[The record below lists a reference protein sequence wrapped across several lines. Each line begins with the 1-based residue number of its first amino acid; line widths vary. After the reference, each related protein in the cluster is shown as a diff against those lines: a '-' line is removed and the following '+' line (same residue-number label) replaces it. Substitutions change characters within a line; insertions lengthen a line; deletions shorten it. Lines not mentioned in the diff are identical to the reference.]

1 MAVSVAVSEG
11 AERREDVSG
20 LTSQIVSTASDL
32 RGLRVEW
39 DALHTASGATTPFNS
54 WPWVY
59 HWWQAFGRSNG
70 WRRDSLRI
78 VVQRDAAGA
87 ARAIFPLVLTSLGL
101 GPLSLRKL
109 RPCGSVRLRHITE
122 IPSPLVWPGFE
133 GQSTEELLRTLHS
146 QSAMFH
152 WCDLLIPTGGA
163 LGQRFREC
171 APGASAIWGK
181 LITNY
186 VLSLPATW
194 EALRTRLR
202 RNIKESLRHCY
213 NSLAREGL
221 QWRFEVV
228 DDPDRVVSAVSDFMR
243 LHRAR
248 ARWNKGPVHLDHFP
262 RETHRRFLLGVMA
275 ELMAGGA
282 ARVCELRIGGTL
294 AASRIM
300 FTYGDSVY
308 LYYSGFDPRWAR
320 HSVSTL
326 VTAECIK
333 WAIDR
338 GARQVSLSL
347 GRDVSKTRWDPDPHE
362 LSWLRIPGGA
372 LAGVLLRRLNA
383 S

>member
-1 MAVSVAVSEG
+1 M
-11 AERREDVSG
+11 SG
-20 LTSQIVSTASDL
+20 LTGQIVSTTADL

-54 WPWVY
+54 WSWVY
-59 HWWQAFGRSNG
+59 HWWRAFGRSNG

-78 VVQRDAAGA
+78 VVLRDAAGA
-87 ARAIFPLVLTSLGL
+87 SRAIFPFVLTSLGL

-109 RPCGSVRLRHITE
+109 RPCGSVRLRQLTE

-133 GQSTEELLRTLHS
+133 GESTGELLRTL
-146 QSAMFH
+146 QAQRAKFH
-152 WCDLLIPTGGA
+152 WCDLLIPTEGA
-163 LGQRFREC
+163 LGKHFREQ
-171 APGASAIWGK
+171 AAGVPAIWGK
-181 LITNY
+181 PITNY
-186 VLSLPATW
+186 VLSLPPTW
-194 EALRTRLR
+194 EALRARLR
-202 RNIKESLRHCY
+202 RHIKDSLRHCY
-213 NSLAREGL
+213 NSLARKGL
-221 QWRFEVV
+221 KWRFEAI
-228 DDPDRVVSAVSDFMR
+228 DDPERVVSAGSDFMR

-248 ARWNKGPVHLDHFP
+248 ARWNKGPVRLDHFP
-262 RETHRRFLLGVMA
+262 EEAHRGFLLGVMA

-294 AASRIM
+294 VASRIV
-300 FTYGDSVY
+300 FTYGDSLY

-338 GARQVSLSL
+338 GARSVSLSL
-347 GRDVSKTRWDPDPHE
+347 GRDDSKTRWDPDPQE

-372 LAGVLLRRLNA
+372 LASGLVGGLIGNGGR
-383 S
+383 